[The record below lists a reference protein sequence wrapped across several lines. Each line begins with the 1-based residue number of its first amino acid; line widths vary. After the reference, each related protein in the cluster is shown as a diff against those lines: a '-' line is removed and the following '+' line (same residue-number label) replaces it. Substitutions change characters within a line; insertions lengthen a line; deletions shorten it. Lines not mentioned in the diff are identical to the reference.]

1 MPIEPIKIPQ
11 NVQVED
17 KLIGPI
23 TLKQVII
30 CLVGGGTSFVIWNIF
45 QKMGYVNIIF
55 LVIALL
61 PLIVSAAFAFVKVHG
76 LSLLKII
83 LLVIEKNQKPFKR
96 SFGPRTGISINIKT
110 YFHTQDHDKTS
121 TTSGVGVD
129 KFEKLSSLLDEG
141 NPLDEKQDSAKDGSD
156 GAPAKPV
163 DPSKVSV
170 DQPEGDHKPTVD
182 GVKPPDGS
190 PETTE
195 SSEVV
200 RDISSPSKQ

>member
-1 MPIEPIKIPQ
+1 MPIEPVKIPQ

-30 CLVGGGTSFVIWNIF
+30 CLVGGGTSFVLWNIF
-45 QKMGYVNIIF
+45 QKMGNANFVFVI
-55 LVIALL
+55 IALV
-61 PLIVSAAFAFVKVHG
+61 PFIISAAFAFVKVHG

-83 LLVIEKNQKPFKR
+83 LLMVEKNQKPFVR
-96 SFGPRTGISINIKT
+96 SYGPRAGITINVKT
-110 YFHTQDHDKTS
+110 FFHTQEHDKTS

-129 KFEKLSSLLDEG
+129 KFQKLSSLLDEG
-141 NPLDEKQDSAKDGSD
+141 NPLDEEKDSAKDKD
-156 GAPAKPV
+156 GKDPAKPV

-170 DQPEGDHKPTVD
+170 DQPEGENKPAVD
-182 GVKPPDGS
+182 SVKPPDGS
-190 PETTE
+190 PETSE

-200 RDISSPSKQ
+200 RDISSPPKQ

>member
-1 MPIEPIKIPQ
+1 MPIEPVKIPQ

-23 TLKQVII
+23 TLRQVII
-30 CLVGGGTSFVIWNIF
+30 CLVGGGTSFVLWNIF

-55 LVIALL
+55 LIIALL

-83 LLVIEKNQKPFKR
+83 LLMVEKNQKPFVR
-96 SFGPRTGISINIKT
+96 SFGPRTGITINVKT
-110 YFHTQDHDKTS
+110 FFHTQEHEKAS

-129 KFEKLSSLLDEG
+129 KFQKLSSLLDEG
-141 NPLDEKQDSAKDGSD
+141 NPLDAEKNSAKDESGKEPS
-156 GAPAKPV
+156 KPV
-163 DPSKVSV
+163 DPSKISV
-170 DQPEGDHKPTVD
+170 DQPEGDNKPAVD
-182 GVKPPDGS
+182 GLIPPDGS
-190 PETTE
+190 PEYSE

-200 RDISSPSKQ
+200 RDISSPPKQ